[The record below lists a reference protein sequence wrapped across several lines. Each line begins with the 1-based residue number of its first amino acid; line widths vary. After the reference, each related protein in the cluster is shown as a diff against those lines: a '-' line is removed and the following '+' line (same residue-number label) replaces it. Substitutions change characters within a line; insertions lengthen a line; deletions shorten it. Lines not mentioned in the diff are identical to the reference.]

1 MYIISIYKWLYS
13 AITSLIMDGTLC
25 KVEWL
30 EDEKLMKSRP
40 RSKWFMVTRVFVKE
54 TNVSVRNINK

>member
-1 MYIISIYKWLYS
+1 MYG

-54 TNVSVRNINK
+54 TNVSVRNINE